1 MKKKRDKSDID
12 TESMEILKE
21 ESEKLFFTLSE
32 VSDSRLPELA
42 ELIVTLSLKFIIEEK
57 GYKGSEDIS
66 THDFIE
72 ATRQGIAWLEYVEN
86 QQRH

>member
-1 MKKKRDKSDID
+1 MQPVI
-12 TESMEILKE
+12 
-21 ESEKLFFTLSE
+21 
-32 VSDSRLPELA
+32 
-42 ELIVTLSLKFIIEEK
+42 KFIIEEK

-66 THDFIE
+66 TLDFIE